1 MLVGLRVVLS
11 GFSRTVADE
20 KGVTAM
26 EYGVIAAATI
36 VAISVAL
43 LAIAPKMK
51 TTFESIS
58 TALGS

>member
-1 MLVGLRVVLS
+1 MHFTDILSLIKQLR
-11 GFSRTVADE
+11 ANE

-51 TTFESIS
+51 TTFESVS
-58 TALGS
+58 TALGK